1 MALGASWL
9 EVLRAADDAAV
20 RVLRDRERAETELA
34 AIEKAGPS
42 PGADLL
48 AQPRSNVI
56 QAEAAASEL
65 RSGLTASATVRL
77 ELHELAAAELAAA
90 EDHDAKLELLAATRT
105 IEELAEARL
114 PSNIRLATARRG
126 ITALVPRGV
135 GGAVPMMV
143 ELGDVEQLLAVPDD
157 VQVIAIGGGS
167 GVLDWVESLGPTHA
181 SLVEIGAHV

>member
-1 MALGASWL
+1 
-9 EVLRAADDAAV
+9 
-20 RVLRDRERAETELA
+20 
-34 AIEKAGPS
+34 
-42 PGADLL
+42 
-48 AQPRSNVI
+48 
-56 QAEAAASEL
+56 
-65 RSGLTASATVRL
+65 VRL

-143 ELGDVEQLLAVPDD
+143 ELGDVDDGSLEQLLAVPDD